1 MSLTQQPRLQ
11 PAPVDTRA
19 PLSRLR
25 RLLDRDSVLTL
36 HSPDDSGAVAVTGT
50 VAGRPVVAYATDPTV
65 KGGALGSAGCR
76 HIVRAIAEAVARR
89 VPVVGLWQSGGARLA
104 DGVAS
109 LDGVGRIFAAMTAA
123 SGQIPQLSVVL
134 GPAAGAAAYGPALTD
149 IIVTTAEARMFV
161 TGPEVIRQVTG
172 EDIEMEA
179 LGGPQVHD
187 RKSGVAHVHADTEAE
202 AYVRTRA
209 LVSLLGRTGE
219 FDLDAVPRHGDLREV
234 LPANS
239 RSAYNVKEL
248 LGAVLDPTGFE
259 ELQPRWAPNVV
270 IGFGRLAGHTVG
282 VVANNPLRKGGCLD
296 ALGAEKAARFVRLC
310 DALGVPL
317 LVLVDVPGYLPGVE
331 QEWTGVIRRGA
342 KLLHAF
348 AEARVPR
355 VSLITRKA
363 YGGAFIAMNSRAL
376 GATAVLAW
384 PDAEVAVM
392 GADAAVGVLHRRRLS
407 AAPADE
413 REALRAELVEQ
424 HRTTTGGVQ
433 RAVALDVVDEV
444 IDPALTRQC
453 LARAL
458 ATAPAHRG
466 SHTNIP
472 L

>member
-1 MSLTQQPRLQ
+1 MSLTQEPRLH
-11 PAPVDTRA
+11 PAPLDPRS

-25 RLLDRDSVLTL
+25 RLLDRDSVLAL
-36 HSPDDSGAVAVTGT
+36 HAPDDSGALAVTGT

-65 KGGALGSAGCR
+65 KGGALGAAGCR
-76 HIVRAIAEAVARR
+76 HIVGAITEAVARR

-187 RKSGVAHVHADTEAE
+187 RKSGVAHVHAGTEAE

-209 LVSLLGRTGE
+209 IITLLGDPGV
-219 FDLDAVPRHGDLREV
+219 FDLDTVPRHGDLREV
-234 LPANS
+234 LPASS
-239 RSAYNVKEL
+239 RSAYNVKDL
-248 LGAVLDPTGFE
+248 IGAVLDPTGFE

-282 VVANNPLRKGGCLD
+282 VVGNNPLRKGGCLD

-310 DALGVPL
+310 DSLGVPL

-331 QEWTGVIRRGA
+331 QEWAGVIRRGA

-407 AAPADE
+407 AAPADD

-424 HRTTTGGVQ
+424 HRATAGGVQ
-433 RAVALDVVDEV
+433 RAVALGVVDEV
-444 IDPALTRQC
+444 IDPALTRGC
-453 LARAL
+453 LARTL
-458 ATAPAHRG
+458 ATAPARRG